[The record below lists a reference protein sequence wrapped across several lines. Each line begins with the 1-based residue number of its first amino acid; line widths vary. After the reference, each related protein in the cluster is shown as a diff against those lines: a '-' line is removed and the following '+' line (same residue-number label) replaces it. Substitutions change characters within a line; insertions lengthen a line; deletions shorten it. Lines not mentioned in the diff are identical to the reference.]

1 MNEFLAIFTLRT
13 VLLFA
18 STAFSLLFIMLL
30 LNIITVDE
38 VITIL
43 KLSPEAANALKLIIS
58 RVQEVSI
65 NILNIISQL
74 LTKLFGWSGVEVD
87 LSKIKVDV
95 HGSAVGS
102 PAGQ

>member
-18 STAFSLLFIMLL
+18 STAFSLLFVMLL

-38 VITIL
+38 VIIIL

-65 NILNIISQL
+65 NILDIISQL

-87 LSKIKVDV
+87 LSKIKADV

>member
-18 STAFSLLFIMLL
+18 STAFSLLFVMLL

-38 VITIL
+38 VIIIL

-65 NILNIISQL
+65 NILDIISQL
-74 LTKLFGWSGVEVD
+74 LTKLFSWSGVEVD

-95 HGSAVGS
+95 HGSSVGS

>member
-18 STAFSLLFIMLL
+18 STAFSLLFVMLL

-38 VITIL
+38 VIIIL

-58 RVQEVSI
+58 RVQEV
-65 NILNIISQL
+65 
-74 LTKLFGWSGVEVD
+74 LF
-87 LSKIKVDV
+87 IFTR
-95 HGSAVGS
+95 
-102 PAGQ
+102 

>member
-18 STAFSLLFIMLL
+18 STAFSLLFVMLL

-38 VITIL
+38 VIVIL

-58 RVQEVSI
+58 RVQEVSM
-65 NILNIISQL
+65 NILDIISQL

-95 HGSAVGS
+95 HGS
-102 PAGQ
+102 PAGSAAGQ